1 MPARP
6 RGLLEPCAATS
17 GKHGSEGASAQQ
29 CAGATRPNLTA
40 IPSRDWYRFSVSTRA
55 PTWGYAHTSEIMEE
69 PSVSNATETEKSA
82 DEIRRA
88 LRDLI
93 ILQLVPLEE
102 DELSDDAQ
110 LVDDV
115 LDSLGIAELAI
126 FIEDEI
132 GRPLDESEETRSTF
146 ATINSIVEFIVKN
159 R

>member
-1 MPARP
+1 
-6 RGLLEPCAATS
+6 
-17 GKHGSEGASAQQ
+17 
-29 CAGATRPNLTA
+29 
-40 IPSRDWYRFSVSTRA
+40 
-55 PTWGYAHTSEIMEE
+55 
-69 PSVSNATETEKSA
+69 VSNATETEKSA

-132 GRPLDESEETRSTF
+132 GRPLEESEETRSTF

>member
-1 MPARP
+1 
-6 RGLLEPCAATS
+6 
-17 GKHGSEGASAQQ
+17 
-29 CAGATRPNLTA
+29 
-40 IPSRDWYRFSVSTRA
+40 VS
-55 PTWGYAHTSEIMEE
+55 S
-69 PSVSNATETEKSA
+69 ATETAKSE
-82 DEIRRA
+82 DEIKRG

-93 ILQLVPLEE
+93 IFQLVPLEE
-102 DELSDDAQ
+102 DELSNDAQ

-132 GRPLDESEETRSTF
+132 GRPLEESEETRSTF

>member
-1 MPARP
+1 
-6 RGLLEPCAATS
+6 
-17 GKHGSEGASAQQ
+17 
-29 CAGATRPNLTA
+29 
-40 IPSRDWYRFSVSTRA
+40 VS
-55 PTWGYAHTSEIMEE
+55 S
-69 PSVSNATETEKSA
+69 ATETAKSQ
-82 DEIRRA
+82 DEIRRG

-93 ILQLVPLEE
+93 IFQLVPLEE
-102 DELSDDAQ
+102 DELSNDAQ

-132 GRPLDESEETRSTF
+132 GRPLEESEETRSTF

>member
-1 MPARP
+1 
-6 RGLLEPCAATS
+6 
-17 GKHGSEGASAQQ
+17 
-29 CAGATRPNLTA
+29 
-40 IPSRDWYRFSVSTRA
+40 
-55 PTWGYAHTSEIMEE
+55 MEE

-132 GRPLDESEETRSTF
+132 GRPLEESEETRSTF

>member
-1 MPARP
+1 
-6 RGLLEPCAATS
+6 
-17 GKHGSEGASAQQ
+17 
-29 CAGATRPNLTA
+29 
-40 IPSRDWYRFSVSTRA
+40 VSKA
-55 PTWGYAHTSEIMEE
+55 P
-69 PSVSNATETEKSA
+69 ETVKSA
-82 DEIRRA
+82 DEIRRG

>member
-1 MPARP
+1 
-6 RGLLEPCAATS
+6 
-17 GKHGSEGASAQQ
+17 
-29 CAGATRPNLTA
+29 
-40 IPSRDWYRFSVSTRA
+40 VS
-55 PTWGYAHTSEIMEE
+55 S
-69 PSVSNATETEKSA
+69 ATETLKTT
-82 DEIRRA
+82 DEIRRE

-93 ILQLVPLEE
+93 ITELVPLEE

-132 GRPLDESEETRSTF
+132 GRPLDESEETRTTF
-146 ATINSIVEFIVKN
+146 ATINSVVEFIVKN

>member
-1 MPARP
+1 M
-6 RGLLEPCAATS
+6 
-17 GKHGSEGASAQQ
+17 KSAE
-29 CAGATRPNLTA
+29 
-40 IPSRDWYRFSVSTRA
+40 SV
-55 PTWGYAHTSEIMEE
+55 
-69 PSVSNATETEKSA
+69 KSA
-82 DEIRRA
+82 DQVRRE

-93 ILQLVPLEE
+93 TFQLVPIE
-102 DELSDDAQ
+102 DHELNDDAQ

>member
-1 MPARP
+1 MTVA
-6 RGLLEPCAATS
+6 
-17 GKHGSEGASAQQ
+17 
-29 CAGATRPNLTA
+29 
-40 IPSRDWYRFSVSTRA
+40 
-55 PTWGYAHTSEIMEE
+55 EE
-69 PSVSNATETEKSA
+69 KIKSA

-93 ILQLVPLEE
+93 IFQLVPLEE

-115 LDSLGIAELAI
+115 LDSLGISEIAI

-132 GRPLDESEETRSTF
+132 GRPLEESEETRATF
-146 ATINSIVEFIVKN
+146 LTVTSIVEFIVKN